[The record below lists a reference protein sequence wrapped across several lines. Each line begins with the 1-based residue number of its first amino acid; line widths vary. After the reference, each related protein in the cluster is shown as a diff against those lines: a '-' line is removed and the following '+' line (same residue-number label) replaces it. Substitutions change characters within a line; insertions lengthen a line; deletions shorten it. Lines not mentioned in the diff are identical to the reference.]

1 MALETVTRG
10 DSYNH
15 RCIAM
20 TSGKI
25 CGRDSL
31 TCGCKRMDV
40 KDVHGK
46 HVGHD
51 LDYTGGPNLL
61 YILLSVQAL

>member
-1 MALETVTRG
+1 MMALETVTRG

-25 CGRDSL
+25 QY
-31 TCGCKRMDV
+31 V
-40 KDVHGK
+40 EEI
-46 HVGHD
+46 
-51 LDYTGGPNLL
+51 P
-61 YILLSVQAL
+61 